1 MTRPGWGAEEIVIYY
16 GSAETAV
23 EVADLSRFAQVGEAT
38 PVLAL
43 YGRLLQLENGEQ
55 VRELLTTPLDAT
67 PWSVEQII
75 DSPTGNLLFKRVGRV
90 LKTET
95 NENGDQALKQAVRQA
110 ANHPEGLTLLGLLE
124 EFPGQSIRVDLKF
137 SVDLLNDVLSIVVED
152 QQILTWIQQQKSQDE
167 SASDSPIPLP
177 DLSGFGRFPW
187 QELTWSFQNP
197 RRDRPSPV
205 YLYLPQ
211 TDYPVPLIIISHG
224 LGSDPKTFAY
234 LAQHLASHG
243 YAVALPEHIETS
255 ANGFE
260 RFFDGFDNPPDPSA
274 FANRPRDITDLINQL
289 EQRSRTDPAFP
300 GKIDFQNVGVVG
312 QSFGGYTAL
321 AVAGAGLNLS
331 TLTQGCRNFINRRIS
346 LNLSTLLQCQAID
359 IAREQTNFR
368 DPRVKGAIA
377 INPLASLVFGE
388 TGLGQIQIPV
398 MIISGTN
405 DYVTPAVTEQILPF
419 TWLKTLEKYLVLVE
433 PGTHFSLLDEPRG
446 RTFPPELIGP
456 DPTLAYPYLQAIALA
471 FFDLHLLNRSAAAAY
486 LTPTYLDQLDE
497 PPFSLSILR
506 QLTAAEIRQAIQ
518 SR

>member
-1 MTRPGWGAEEIVIYY
+1 M
-16 GSAETAV
+16 
-23 EVADLSRFAQVGEAT
+23 
-38 PVLAL
+38 AL
-43 YGRLLQLENGEQ
+43 
-55 VRELLTTPLDAT
+55 
-67 PWSVEQII
+67 
-75 DSPTGNLLFKRVGRV
+75 
-90 LKTET
+90 
-95 NENGDQALKQAVRQA
+95 
-110 ANHPEGLTLLGLLE
+110 
-124 EFPGQSIRVDLKF
+124 
-137 SVDLLNDVLSIVVED
+137 
-152 QQILTWIQQQKSQDE
+152 
-167 SASDSPIPLP
+167 SASLM
-177 DLSGFGRFPW
+177 DL
-187 QELTWSFQNP
+187 T
-197 RRDRPSPV
+197 
-205 YLYLPQ
+205 
-211 TDYPVPLIIISHG
+211 I
-224 LGSDPKTFAY
+224 
-234 LAQHLASHG
+234 
-243 YAVALPEHIETS
+243 
-255 ANGFE
+255 
-260 RFFDGFDNPPDPSA
+260 PPDPSA